1 MQQRHVLVVHGG
13 AGTMSKQ
20 GSTPAQRAAY
30 KDGLRAALE
39 AGHNVLRDG
48 GEAMDAVVA
57 AVSVM
62 EDNPLFNSGKGSVF
76 NIAGK
81 VFRCTSPLGHVL
93 TLAA

>member
-39 AGHNVLRDG
+39 AVCL
-48 GEAMDAVVA
+48 
-57 AVSVM
+57 
-62 EDNPLFNSGKGSVF
+62 P
-76 NIAGK
+76 
-81 VFRCTSPLGHVL
+81 CVL
-93 TLAA
+93 TRLLMSLTALQGP